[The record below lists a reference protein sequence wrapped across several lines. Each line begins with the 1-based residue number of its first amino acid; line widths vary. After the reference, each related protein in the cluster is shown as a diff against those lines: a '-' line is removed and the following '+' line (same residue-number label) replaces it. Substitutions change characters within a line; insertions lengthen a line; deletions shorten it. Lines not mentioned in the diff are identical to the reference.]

1 MRMADVHG
9 TLGCL
14 AVAGGSETK
23 HRSYIRWA
31 DLRGWSRL

>member
-14 AVAGGSETK
+14 SVAGA
-23 HRSYIRWA
+23 A
-31 DLRGWSRL
+31 DMDDLTE